1 MAQTLEERLAF
12 CSWSVQPASVDELI
26 AKAEQIGIKRVQL
39 AMDPLREHGGPG
51 GTWADAKRRFADAG
65 ISFAGAM
72 FTTVGEDYT
81 TIESIHRTGG
91 IVPDGTWPATWANFQ
106 KMMPMVAD
114 LGIGYVAFH
123 AGFIPEAGDP
133 VFSKVAQRLQQV
145 ADLAAQHNIT
155 VGLETGQ
162 EAAATLKAFLETAG
176 RPNLGI
182 NFDPANMILYGS
194 GDPIA
199 ALKLLIPHVK
209 QVHIKDANASANPG
223 KDWGEEVVTGTGQ
236 VDWKAF
242 FQVLNENNYTGYL
255 SIEREAGNQRVEDIR
270 TAKEFLLKNFA

>member
-1 MAQTLEERLAF
+1 MAQALEQRLAF
-12 CSWSVQPASVDELI
+12 CSWSVQPTSVEELI
-26 AKAEQIGIKRVQL
+26 ARANTIGIKRVQL
-39 AMDPLREHGGPG
+39 AMDPLRAEGGPG
-51 GTWADAKRRFADAG
+51 GNWADAPRKLADAG
-65 ISFAGAM
+65 IGFCGAM
-72 FTTVGEDYT
+72 FGAVGEDYT

-91 IVPDGTWPATWANFQ
+91 IVPDDTWPATWDNFQ
-106 KMMPMVAD
+106 KMMPIVRD

-133 VFSKVAQRLQQV
+133 VFDKVAGRLQQV

-155 VGLETGQ
+155 LGLETGQ

-223 KDWGEEVVTGTGQ
+223 KDWGEEVVAGTGQ
-236 VDWKAF
+236 VDWNAF
-242 FQVLNENNYTGYL
+242 FAVLNEANYAGDL
-255 SIEREAGNQRVEDIR
+255 AIEREAGNQRVEDIR
-270 TAKEFLLKNFA
+270 TAKEFLLANFA